1 MMEQAPDGYRSRNQD
16 GRLLDK
22 RDDTHMDTIER
33 QYGRD
38 TGVRSDMVGQLPQAG
53 GHCSLN
59 DLVHRN
65 HGKK

>member
-1 MMEQAPDGYRSRNQD
+1 MMERAPDGYRSRNQD

-38 TGVRSDMVGQLPQAG
+38 TGVRVNTELGNFLRQEG
-53 GHCSLN
+53 I
-59 DLVHRN
+59 VHSMT
-65 HGKK
+65 

>member
-38 TGVRSDMVGQLPQAG
+38 TGVRVDTELGNFLKQEG
-53 GHCSLN
+53 I
-59 DLVHRN
+59 VHSMT
-65 HGKK
+65 